1 MTYGEN
7 AGAIRAG
14 LTTLLHRHLV
24 QQQLRGNRRPI
35 ASRADE
41 QREEFGAQ
49 IRRYRQGVLVWCRQ
63 ASVAADPYLGANEFF
78 DHHKRK
84 QNDRPYDLLRASLE
98 RAIDASTAPL
108 PPLEELG
115 RPHENELVE
124 SWRQIAAAAA
134 IGEHDFH
141 AGAGHGMLNA
151 AQCHTVLKDVAAIV
165 QALVILDHRYA
176 RTPGWENLLNR
187 GQLGWSALATGLEAS
202 TGPPDYTV
210 DHRGWRPPLRFIRG
224 PARPGIL
231 GVLQAEQNLLVR
243 LPAATAPINLRL
255 AASSQMVVSA
265 DLATRITNVDLER
278 SWQTRAE
285 TYKLI
290 GRALRDVHP
299 GHAGHGSAAA
309 REANNLI
316 IRTSALPADAIP
328 DDKMLT
334 AFDNRF
340 TALDAR
346 FADLI
351 ENGVRNNVIL
361 RRTRL
366 PRVDTHSPVPV
377 KPVRGR
383 VAPIEKASDS
393 DLLALIG
400 TRLRSRPEPS
410 APPPRAVDS
419 RADLYAA
426 LVTEA
431 PSDIGTRGRTSHAGE
446 RMVID
451 LGSE

>member
-7 AGAIRAG
+7 GGAIRAG
-14 LTTLLHRHLV
+14 LTTLLRQHRV
-24 QQQLRGNRRPI
+24 QQQLRGNRRPTTP
-35 ASRADE
+35 RANE
-41 QREEFGAQ
+41 RREEYAAQ
-49 IRRYRQGVLVWCRQ
+49 IRRYRQGVLTWCRQ
-63 ASVAADPYLGANEFF
+63 AVVAADPYLGANEFF
-78 DHHKRK
+78 DHHNSKHV
-84 QNDRPYDLLRASLE
+84 DGPYDLLRAGLE

-108 PPLEELG
+108 PPLEELS

-124 SWRQIAAAAA
+124 TWRQTAAAAA

-151 AQCHTVLKDVAAIV
+151 DQCHTVLKDVAATV
-165 QALVILDHRYA
+165 QALVVLDNRYA
-176 RTPGWENLLNR
+176 RTPGWEILLNR

-202 TGPPDYTV
+202 IGPPDYTV

-255 AASSQMVVSA
+255 AASSQRVVSA
-265 DLATRITNVDLER
+265 DLAARTTNVDLQR
-278 SWQTRAE
+278 RWQTRAE

-290 GRALRDVHP
+290 GLALRDVHP
-299 GHAGHGSAAA
+299 GHVNHGAAAA
-309 REANNLI
+309 RESNNVI
-316 IRTSALPADAIP
+316 ARITTLPAEATL
-328 DDKMLT
+328 DDKVLV
-334 AFDNRF
+334 AFDKRF

-346 FADLI
+346 LADLI

-366 PRVDTHSPVPV
+366 PRIDTDSPAL
-377 KPVRGR
+377 VRPLR
-383 VAPIEKASDS
+383 ERFAPIEKVGDS
-393 DLLALIG
+393 ELLTIIG
-400 TRLRSRPEPS
+400 TRLRPRPCS
-410 APPPRAVDS
+410 LTPPPNAAES

-426 LVTEA
+426 IVTEA
-431 PSDIGTRGRTSHAGE
+431 PSDIRTRARTTPAATESH
-446 RMVID
+446 RPS
-451 LGSE
+451 L